1 MGQSPTAKRRR
12 HWGLIALSAIDLI
25 TGILSLIFTALAV
38 QVVALM
44 ASGATLVSAVKIA
57 VQSEKAA
64 VFVKPVAIF
73 AVRKLTRSEK
83 MKAFFEKLKKNAK
96 NNPLTISFSMAELVI
111 CGGLGYAMTD
121 FFARFAW
128 AVGWKLY
135 LVAYGAAAV
144 IYGALLAFTII
155 LGHDGEAFAAIRR
168 FVKEIGGD
176 KAVEVLD
183 KTDAEVKAAAA
194 EAEAARVAEAEAA
207 KAAEE
212 AELAR
217 KAKEDEIYKYALEQE
232 EKKREAAEAQRR
244 AILVN
249 KYKAEYAA
257 KNADTEEN

>member
-1 MGQSPTAKRRR
+1 MEQSPTAKKRR

-121 FFARFAW
+121 FFGQFAW

-144 IYGALLAFTII
+144 IYSALLAFTII
-155 LGHDGEAFAAIRR
+155 LGHDGDAFAAVRR
-168 FVKEIGGD
+168 FVKNIGGD

-183 KTDAEVKAAAA
+183 KADTEVRQAVA
-194 EAEAARVAEAEAA
+194 EAEAARRAEIEAEEAARAAEAE
-207 KAAEE
+207 
-212 AELAR
+212 R

-232 EKKREAAEAQRR
+232 EKKREAAEAQKR

-249 KYKAEYAA
+249 RYKDEFAA
-257 KNADTEEN
+257 KNATDEDK